1 MSYPQPPEQP
11 PPGAPQYAPP
21 VFVAPQ
27 SQPLG
32 FTPPQAPKKSG
43 AGKIVAGV
51 LGLVLLLCLGGA
63 ALFAFPIISDQ
74 GATIALPAKIGNLVL
89 DDGPEGKKAVDAM
102 SSAGGSIAGHE
113 SKGALYRDGD
123 KPVIFF
129 GATGLNVNLKGQL
142 DDAFKAMNATGGVDI
157 DAGDLGGY
165 IRCGTIAAQGDS
177 PACVWIDHGSIGLA
191 IFVKGDKATAG
202 QLFQEMHRA
211 MLSR

>member
-1 MSYPQPPEQP
+1 MSYPQPPDQP

-51 LGLVLLLCLGGA
+51 LALVLLLCLGGA
-63 ALFAFPIISDQ
+63 ALFVVPIVADQ
-74 GATIALPAKIGNLVL
+74 GATIALPAKIGNLAL
-89 DDGPEGKKAVDAM
+89 DDGPEGKAAVDAM
-102 SSAGGSIAGHE
+102 SNAAGSIAGHD
-113 SKGALYRDGD
+113 SKGALYHDGD
-123 KPVIFF
+123 KRVIFF
-129 GATGLNVNLKGQL
+129 GATGLNLRLKGQL
-142 DDAFKAMNATGGVDI
+142 DEAFDALHASYMFDL

-165 IRCGTIAAQGDS
+165 IRCGTLNGSTI
-177 PACVWIDHGSIGLA
+177 CMWIDHGSIGLA
-191 IFVKGDKATAG
+191 IFMQGEKAASG
-202 QLFQEMHRA
+202 AQFQEMHKA